1 MATWPIVISAQA
13 ATEQRKIDLD
23 GSQALVV
30 VAVEEEVNKE
40 RCDLGR

>member
-23 GSQALVV
+23 GSLALVM
-30 VAVEEEVNKE
+30 VAVEEVNKE